1 MVITYRLPSEVSAIN
16 IIDYCL
22 QGIADRD
29 SVMTFD
35 ESGNCYLSNS
45 FTWNSILREISRT
58 FFLNFTTWSLLT
70 ADQYQKLTA
79 PEIIVDEEVREF
91 KSFTRRPYYR
101 MRGKKVTRDQA
112 SDIIR
117 RVDNVFRSG
126 TGAVQEHADYIGS
139 MNFDSWIFD
148 RHHYPRHYGWIHA
161 DGTVGCD
168 AITQKYPDVDEF
180 IAEWFIKMMA
190 FPYLDLVIA
199 ITDWDESPPS
209 AASGFTYKCNHYDWT
224 IPTFE
229 ESIVCGIWI
238 HDQVLEIM
246 SPKRTVK
253 KYAEYVKLYEGK
265 NRDKYLPE
273 YYQDNGIVQA
283 DENYLK
289 RCIEAYGLNAD
300 EELRKISW

>member
-1 MVITYRLPSEVSAIN
+1 
-16 IIDYCL
+16 
-22 QGIADRD
+22 
-29 SVMTFD
+29 
-35 ESGNCYLSNS
+35 
-45 FTWNSILREISRT
+45 
-58 FFLNFTTWSLLT
+58 
-70 ADQYQKLTA
+70 
-79 PEIIVDEEVREF
+79 
-91 KSFTRRPYYR
+91 
-101 MRGKKVTRDQA
+101 
-112 SDIIR
+112 
-117 RVDNVFRSG
+117 
-126 TGAVQEHADYIGS
+126 
-139 MNFDSWIFD
+139 
-148 RHHYPRHYGWIHA
+148 
-161 DGTVGCD
+161 
-168 AITQKYPDVDEF
+168 
-180 IAEWFIKMMA
+180 MMA

-209 AASGFTYKCNHYDWT
+209 AASGFTYKCNPYDRT

-229 ESIVCGIWI
+229 ESIVCGIWV

-300 EELRKISW
+300 EELRKIGW

>member
-1 MVITYRLPSEVSAIN
+1 
-16 IIDYCL
+16 
-22 QGIADRD
+22 
-29 SVMTFD
+29 MTFD
-35 ESGNCYLSNS
+35 EGGNCYLSNS

-58 FFLNFTTWSLLT
+58 FFLDFTTWSLLT

-101 MRGKKVTRDQA
+101 MRGKKVTADQA
-112 SDIIR
+112 FDIIR

-126 TGAVQEHADYIGS
+126 TSAVQEHADYIGS

-209 AASGFTYKCNHYDWT
+209 AASGFTYKYNPYDRT

-229 ESIVCGIWI
+229 ESIVCGIWV

>member
-1 MVITYRLPSEVSAIN
+1 
-16 IIDYCL
+16 
-22 QGIADRD
+22 
-29 SVMTFD
+29 MTFD
-35 ESGNCYLSNS
+35 EGGNYYLSNS

-58 FFLNFTTWSLLT
+58 FFLDFTTWSLLT

-101 MRGKKVTRDQA
+101 MRGRNVTADQA
-112 SDIIR
+112 FDIIR

-126 TGAVQEHADYIGS
+126 TSAVQEHADYIGS

-209 AASGFTYKCNHYDWT
+209 AASGFTYKCNPYDRT

-229 ESIVCGIWI
+229 ESIVCGIWV

-289 RCIEAYGLNAD
+289 RCIEA
-300 EELRKISW
+300 

>member
-1 MVITYRLPSEVSAIN
+1 
-16 IIDYCL
+16 
-22 QGIADRD
+22 
-29 SVMTFD
+29 MTFD
-35 ESGNCYLSNS
+35 EGGNYYLSNS

-58 FFLNFTTWSLLT
+58 FFLDFTTWSLLT

-101 MRGKKVTRDQA
+101 MRGRNVTADQA
-112 SDIIR
+112 FDIIR

-126 TGAVQEHADYIGS
+126 TSAVQEHADYIGS

-209 AASGFTYKCNHYDWT
+209 AASGFTYKCNPYART

-229 ESIVCGIWI
+229 ESIVCGIWV